1 MELEKT
7 NLGKISQFYSKSLD
21 LLQKNNFKGA
31 TKVLYNEMPEKLYD
45 ISMDI
50 LFNRNSESIDKEF
63 AELKQLIKMVDDK
76 LVNFSKKEEE
86 MTDIEDHFNGDIF

>member
-1 MELEKT
+1 
-7 NLGKISQFYSKSLD
+7 
-21 LLQKNNFKGA
+21 
-31 TKVLYNEMPEKLYD
+31 MPEKLYD

-76 LVNFSKKEEE
+76 LVNFSTKEDE

>member
-7 NLGKISQFYSKSLD
+7 NLSKISQFYSKSLD
-21 LLQKNNFKGA
+21 LLQKNNFKAA

-76 LVNFSKKEEE
+76 LVNFSTKEDE